1 MPRCHFCE
9 LEAHGPCMW
18 PVDQFVE
25 AEASE
30 LQAGDVVRR
39 QTHKENDADE
49 AWRMAVREVS
59 PIKKDLLRVVV
70 VIKSRAGQSV
80 GGVYTFEVNT
90 FSRIRILRKA
100 PCGQQVCERHVIA
113 RGPGKYLCPAHWT
126 AWEKVA

>member
-1 MPRCHFCE
+1 MTCHFCE

-39 QTHKENDADE
+39 QTDKETEADE
-49 AWRMAVREVS
+49 VWRMKIREVN
-59 PIKKDLLRVVV
+59 PIKGGLIRIVVV
-70 VIKSRAGQSV
+70 MRPRDGHPHAEVQ
-80 GGVYTFEVNT
+80 TFEANT

-113 RGPGKYLCPAHWT
+113 RGPGKYLCPARWT